1 MRPVAPPAE
10 PIEVVA
16 ATAYHRPATIVVLD
30 LMALTHNSTVL
41 VVELAAGELDSA
53 ALVVDLAAQ
62 GGDKTAHHML
72 LNLRLDLQRG

>member
-1 MRPVAPPAE
+1 MWPVAPPAE

-16 ATAYHRPATIVVLD
+16 ATAYHRPATRKIPA
-30 LMALTHNSTVL
+30 MAASTSLRAEL
-41 VVELAAGELDSA
+41 VAGELDLA

-62 GGDKTAHHML
+62 GGDKTAHHVL

>member
-1 MRPVAPPAE
+1 
-10 PIEVVA
+10 
-16 ATAYHRPATIVVLD
+16 VLD

-53 ALVVDLAAQ
+53 ALVADLAAQ
-62 GGDKTAHHML
+62 GGDKTAHHVL